1 MVLDLITQ
9 FCGVPRGR
17 WSFVL
22 PEISRGKVRKLKF
35 PGFFSKKVFS
45 QHPSVWNYKRK
56 SCKISPLD
64 ETIRRVVYF
73 RHFYILWYVC
83 YPNSNP
89 FPPPSQECT
98 FKWNML
104 FRGFLIDLKFSNGS
118 LPVKKLTDFAGVLV
132 LSHKILEG
140 CNKMGYSRKKPDSGG
155 WERHGV
161 FHFLTL

>member
-1 MVLDLITQ
+1 MEGVRIWNFQGYWGNGNWNFGGLIKNNWEFPGVIKNKWNCLEFLRFLVLDLITQ

-22 PEISRGKVRKLKF
+22 PEISRSKVRKLKF

-64 ETIRRVVYF
+64 KTIRRVVYF
-73 RHFYILWYVC
+73 RHFYILWHVC
-83 YPNSNP
+83 YPNSNT

-104 FRGFLIDLKFSNGS
+104 FRGFFSLNW
-118 LPVKKLTDFAGVLV
+118 P
-132 LSHKILEG
+132 KI
-140 CNKMGYSRKKPDSGG
+140 
-155 WERHGV
+155 
-161 FHFLTL
+161 